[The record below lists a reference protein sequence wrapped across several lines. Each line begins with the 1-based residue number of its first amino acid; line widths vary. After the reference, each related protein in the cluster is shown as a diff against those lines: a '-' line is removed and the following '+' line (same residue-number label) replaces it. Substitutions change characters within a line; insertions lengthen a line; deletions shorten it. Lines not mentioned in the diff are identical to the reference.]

1 METSVVMATFNGAE
15 FILKQLESIRM
26 QTVPVD
32 EVLIRDDGSKDDTE
46 NIVNDFIDKYGL
58 NNWKFTK
65 NKKNLGWR
73 ENFSQLLNEAKGD
86 LIFLSDQDDIW
97 ENFKVE
103 KMTNIM
109 KANKKIDILVSD
121 YDQKLN
127 KDRDDLS
134 KNSIAETKVKDDVYK
149 ANQKWQNYKI
159 LRPGWTYVVRS
170 KFVREYYNA
179 LKEGLANKGHDALLW
194 RAALSKGSL
203 YHYKQITGTWRMHE
217 SSAISSENKE
227 RIKNKEVLDYL
238 VSEIEV
244 LNRLIKLTK
253 TPEYKRELQMK
264 LGEYKAR
271 EKFLSSKNIFLG
283 VIYIFKYDSLKRFV
297 GDMLRV
303 LNWKE

>member
-1 METSVVMATFNGAE
+1 METSVVMATYNGDK

-26 QTVPVD
+26 QTAPID
-32 EVLIRDDGSKDDTE
+32 EVLIRDDGSKDETE
-46 NIVNDFIDKYGL
+46 TIVNNFIDKYGL
-58 NNWKFTK
+58 ENWKFTK

-134 KNSIAETKVKDDVYK
+134 RDFIEEKKIKDNIYKV
-149 ANQKWQNYKI
+149 NQIWKNYKI

-170 KFVREYYNA
+170 KFVREYYNT
-179 LKEGLANKGHDALLW
+179 LKEGLTDEGHDALLW
-194 RAALSKGSL
+194 RAALSKGTL
-203 YHYKQITGTWRMHE
+203 YHYKHITGTWRMHE
-217 SSAISSENKE
+217 SSAISSESKG
-227 RIKNKEVLDYL
+227 RIKNKEVLNYL
-238 VSEIEV
+238 NSEIKV
-244 LNRLIKLTK
+244 LNRLIKFTK
-253 TPEYKRELQMK
+253 TPEYKRKLQTK
-264 LGEYKAR
+264 VREFVAR
-271 EKFLSSKNIFLG
+271 EKFLSRKNILLG
-283 VIYIFKYDSLKRFV
+283 VFYVFKYSSLKRFV
-297 GDMLRV
+297 GDVLRV